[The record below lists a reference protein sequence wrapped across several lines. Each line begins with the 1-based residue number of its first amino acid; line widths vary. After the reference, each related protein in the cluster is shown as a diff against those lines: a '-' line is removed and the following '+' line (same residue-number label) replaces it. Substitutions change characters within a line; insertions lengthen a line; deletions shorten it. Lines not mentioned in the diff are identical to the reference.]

1 MTLVFETITRQ
12 ESIILLKSKKTK
24 EKGSNMAEDRRVR
37 KTKKA
42 IHDVFCEMAKEKKL
56 NEITIKE
63 LCLKAD
69 INKSTFYLHYHDIY
83 DLAESIQTTLITDV
97 CEIIDEY
104 SYDTIIAK
112 APEIW
117 KRVAELYFKDSNDV
131 GMLMQR
137 PGMSV
142 MAQEL
147 ERSVIDAIM
156 TKFVN
161 AGMKKDSDDY
171 FHHHLYVTF
180 IINGYIGVLKEFNVS
195 EMKGAMDEVSK
206 RISTGFVVEIH

>member
-1 MTLVFETITRQ
+1 
-12 ESIILLKSKKTK
+12 
-24 EKGSNMAEDRRVR
+24 MAEDRRVR

-42 IHDVFCEMAKEKKL
+42 IYEVFCELTKEKKL

-63 LCLKAD
+63 LCLMAD
-69 INKSTFYLHYHDIY
+69 INKSTFYLHYRDIY
-83 DLAESIQTTLITDV
+83 DLANSIQTTLIRDV
-97 CEIIDEY
+97 CDIINEY
-104 SYDTIIAK
+104 SYDVIIAK

-117 KRVAELYFKDSNDV
+117 KRVADKYFKDVNDF

-147 ERSVIDAIM
+147 ERSAIDTIM
-156 TKFVN
+156 TKFVD
-161 AGMKKDSDDY
+161 AGMKKDSADY

-195 EMKGAMDEVSK
+195 EMADAMDEVSK
-206 RISTGFVVEIH
+206 RLSTGFVVEIE

>member
-1 MTLVFETITRQ
+1 
-12 ESIILLKSKKTK
+12 
-24 EKGSNMAEDRRVR
+24 MAEDRRVR

-42 IHDVFCEMAKEKKL
+42 IHDVFCELAKEQKL

-63 LCLKAD
+63 LCAKAD
-69 INKSTFYLHYHDIY
+69 INKSTFYLHYRDIY
-83 DLAESIQTTLITDV
+83 DLANSIQTTFVEDV
-97 CEIIDEY
+97 CAIINEY
-104 SYDTIIAK
+104 SYDIIIEK

-117 KRVAELYFKDSNDV
+117 KRVADQYFKDSNDL

-137 PGMSV
+137 PGMAV

-147 ERSVIDAIM
+147 ERCAIDTIM
-156 TKFVN
+156 NKFVD
-161 AGMKKDSDDY
+161 AGMKKDSKDY

-195 EMKGAMDEVSK
+195 DMEEAMNEVSK

>member
-1 MTLVFETITRQ
+1 
-12 ESIILLKSKKTK
+12 
-24 EKGSNMAEDRRVR
+24 MAEDRRVR

-63 LCLKAD
+63 LCAQAD
-69 INKSTFYLHYHDIY
+69 INKSTFYLHYRDIY
-83 DLAESIQTTLITDV
+83 DLASTIQTALVNDI
-97 CEIIDEY
+97 CEIINEY
-104 SYDTIIAK
+104 SYDVIIAK

-117 KRVAELYFKDSNDV
+117 KRVAERYFKDANDV
-131 GMLMQR
+131 GMLIQR
-137 PGMSV
+137 PGMS
-142 MAQEL
+142 MLSQEL
-147 ERSVIDAIM
+147 QRAAIDTIM
-156 TKFVN
+156 NKFVA

-206 RISTGFVVEIH
+206 RLSTGFVVEIH

>member
-1 MTLVFETITRQ
+1 
-12 ESIILLKSKKTK
+12 
-24 EKGSNMAEDRRVR
+24 MAEDRRVR

-42 IHDVFCEMAKEKKL
+42 IHEVFCELTKEKKL

-63 LCLKAD
+63 LCARAD
-69 INKSTFYLHYHDIY
+69 INKSTFYLHYRDIY
-83 DLAESIQTTLITDV
+83 DLASSIQTTFMQDV
-97 CEIIDEY
+97 CAIIDEY
-104 SYDTIIAK
+104 SYDVIIAK

-117 KRVAELYFKDSNDV
+117 KRVADLYFKDSNDL

-147 ERSVIDAIM
+147 ERKAIDTIM
-156 TKFVN
+156 NKFVD
-161 AGMKKDSDDY
+161 AGMKKGSEDY
-171 FHHHLYVTF
+171 FQHHLNVTF

-195 EMKGAMDEVSK
+195 EMEDAMAEVSK
-206 RISTGFVVEIH
+206 RLSTGFVVEIN

>member
-1 MTLVFETITRQ
+1 
-12 ESIILLKSKKTK
+12 
-24 EKGSNMAEDRRVR
+24 MAEDRRVR

-42 IHDVFCEMAKEKKL
+42 IYDVFCEMIKDMKL

-63 LCLKAD
+63 LCAKAD
-69 INKSTFYLHYHDIY
+69 INKSTFYLHYRDIY
-83 DLAESIQTTLITDV
+83 DLADSIQNTFVEDV
-97 CEIIDEY
+97 CSIIEEY
-104 SYDTIIAK
+104 SYDIIIAK

-117 KRVAELYFKDSNDV
+117 KRVAKKYFKDSNDV

-142 MAQEL
+142 MAQRL

-156 TKFVN
+156 NKFVA
-161 AGMKKDSDDY
+161 AGMKKDSKDY

-180 IINGYIGVLKEFNVS
+180 IINGYIGVLKEFNVT
-195 EMKGAMDEVSK
+195 EMQDAMDEVSK

>member
-1 MTLVFETITRQ
+1 
-12 ESIILLKSKKTK
+12 
-24 EKGSNMAEDRRVR
+24 MAEDRRVR
-37 KTKKA
+37 KTKQA
-42 IHDVFCEMAKEKKL
+42 INDVFCELTKEKKL

-63 LCLKAD
+63 LCAKAD

-83 DLAESIQTTLITDV
+83 DLAGTIQNDLIGEV
-97 CEIIDEY
+97 CKIIDEY
-104 SYDTIIAK
+104 AYDVIIEK

-117 KRVAELYFKDSNDV
+117 KRVADKYFRDANDI

-147 ERSVIDAIM
+147 TSAAIDTIM
-156 TKFVN
+156 NKFVA
-161 AGMKKDSDDY
+161 AGMKKDSDVY

-180 IINGYIGVLKEFNVS
+180 IISGYIGVLKEFNVS
-195 EMKGAMDEVSK
+195 EMEEAMQELSK
-206 RISTGFVVEIH
+206 RISTGFVADIH

>member
-1 MTLVFETITRQ
+1 
-12 ESIILLKSKKTK
+12 
-24 EKGSNMAEDRRVR
+24 MAEDRRVR

-42 IHDVFCEMAKEKKL
+42 IHDVFCELTKEKKL

-63 LCLKAD
+63 LCSLAD
-69 INKSTFYLHYHDIY
+69 INKSTFYLHYRDIY
-83 DLAESIQTTLITDV
+83 DLANSIQNTFVQDV
-97 CEIIDEY
+97 CRIIDEY
-104 SYDTIIAK
+104 QYDVIIAK

-117 KRVAELYFKDSNDV
+117 KRVAEKYFKNTNDF

-147 ERSVIDAIM
+147 ERSAIDTIM
-156 TKFVN
+156 NKFVA
-161 AGMKKDSDDY
+161 AGMKKDSADY

-195 EMKGAMDEVSK
+195 EMADAMDEVSK
-206 RISTGFVVEIH
+206 RISTGFVVEIEQSVVKG